1 MMFEL
6 YIFHA
11 YLFKHHLHNIS
22 SFFRAF
28 LHKISID
35 ILENRIFI
43 SIFKK
48 I

>member
-1 MMFEL
+1 MDYTSFTHI
-6 YIFHA
+6 YSSII
-11 YLFKHHLHNIS
+11 LHNIS

-43 SIFKK
+43 SIFRK

>member
-1 MMFEL
+1 MMFGL

-11 YLFKHHLHNIS
+11 YLFSIILHNIS

-28 LHKISID
+28 LHKISMNV
-35 ILENRIFI
+35 LENRIFI

>member
-1 MMFEL
+1 LDYTSFTHI
-6 YIFHA
+6 YSSII
-11 YLFKHHLHNIS
+11 LHNIS

-28 LHKISID
+28 LHKISMNV
-35 ILENRIFI
+35 LENRIFI